1 MELEKFNRNKDY
13 LICIDSDGTAMD
25 TMTIK
30 HKEILGPCIVEEW
43 NLETRKDMILRR
55 WDMLNL
61 YSSTRGINRFLG
73 LLNTL
78 LQIDDNEVRIEGL
91 SDYRTWCNQE
101 KILSNH
107 TLQLEYERTGSI
119 CLGKVLHWSNTVNK
133 RIELLNMEQKK
144 PFAEFRT
151 SLKKAAEV
159 SDIVVVSSANREAIL
174 TEWKH
179 YNLLEYVD
187 AVCAQDT
194 GTKSQCIETLK
205 NKGYRENHILV
216 CGDALGDMGAA
227 EEKGV
232 LFFPICWG
240 YENESWNEFQEECLP
255 KFLSDSYAGYYQN
268 CKKNQ
273 FLKRLTKNEE
283 E

>member
-1 MELEKFNRNKDY
+1 MEFEKFNRNKEY

-30 HKEILGPCIVEEW
+30 HKKILGPCIVEEW
-43 NLETRKDMILRR
+43 NLETWKDVIIRR

-61 YSSTRGINRFLG
+61 YTSTRGINRFLG
-73 LLNTL
+73 LLNAL
-78 LQIDDNEVRIEGL
+78 IEIDKNEMKIEGFN
-91 SDYRTWCNQE
+91 DYRTWCGQE
-101 KILSNH
+101 KILSNY

-133 RIELLNMEQKK
+133 RIECLNMEQKK

-151 SLKKAAEV
+151 SLEMAAEV

-174 TEWKH
+174 AEWKH
-179 YNLLEYVD
+179 YNLLEYVN

-194 GTKSQCIETLK
+194 GTKSHCIETLK

-216 CGDALGDMGAA
+216 CGDAIGDMEAA

-232 LFFPICWG
+232 LFYPICWG
-240 YENESWNEFQEECLP
+240 YENESWIKFQEEGLL
-255 KFLSDSYAGYYQN
+255 KFMSDSYAGYYQA
-268 CKKNQ
+268 CKKNE
-273 FLKRLTKNEE
+273 FIKRLT
-283 E
+283 